1 MELENQGGTGTELN
15 HWEKRL
21 LEVTA
26 LFIWPFLYTP
36 PLPHLLWLSQN
47 EAMTG
52 SHTQNRV
59 FSRLTL
65 ALLEDSGWYRAN
77 YSLAQR
83 LDWGRSLGCDF
94 VLKSCKFWMEQQ
106 RRRSEVNACPAAA
119 SCWSLLS
126 VCVCVCRHRA
136 VAPYCDTVRASPL
149 QLTCRQD
156 QLAVAVCN
164 LQKFPEQLPPQF
176 QVEPEPPSRTR
187 PSPAHAPVCVCV
199 CARSSTLTEFQMW
212 PTASCPSSVERWRS
226 QISVRSA
233 RSSAGT

>member
-126 VCVCVCRHRA
+126 VCVCVCA
-136 VAPYCDTVRASPL
+136 GTVLWLLTATQSERRRCSSPVDRTSWPSPSV
-149 QLTCRQD
+149 TCRSF
-156 QLAVAVCN
+156 LSSCRHS
-164 LQKFPEQLPPQF
+164 
-176 QVEPEPPSRTR
+176 SR
-187 PSPAHAPVCVCV
+187 
-199 CARSSTLTEFQMW
+199 
-212 PTASCPSSVERWRS
+212 
-226 QISVRSA
+226 
-233 RSSAGT
+233 